1 MQNSFDKNEWTL
13 PDHRNHHIF
22 HDHDLCYDHDNHQD
36 QKELTA
42 GKLPN
47 RAGSRG
53 DPEVAGQI
61 QCIIDND
68 NDDDDGGDD
77 GGDDDS
83 KVMNKLAS
91 SKLR

>member
-1 MQNSFDKNEWTL
+1 M